1 MPSIT
6 FVGVELKNVVR
17 TAKEATFHFS
27 AEYTAKV
34 AKHFQWGDPSDSDK
48 KADKD
53 GALAGGSMA
62 LTPKDAKQKAFEGT
76 RPDVLEVALATCGKF
91 KITRLQTEGSKGKG
105 TRRRIDF
112 VATSIDGDA
121 AMKAEKWL
129 QLAAKIK
136 AELCC
141 DYRVKDS
148 GAPGEGDAVDMSGG
162 ETE

>member
-6 FVGVELKNVVR
+6 FVGVELKNCVR
-17 TAKEATFHFS
+17 TAKEATFHFA

-34 AKHFQWGDPSDSDK
+34 AKHFQWGEPSDSDK

-53 GALAGGSMA
+53 GSLAGGTLT
-62 LTPKDAKQKAFEGT
+62 LTPKDAKQKTIEGT
-76 RPDVLEVALATCGKF
+76 RPDVLEVALATCGTF
-91 KITRLQTEGSKGKG
+91 KITRLQTEGSKRKG

-112 VATSIDGDA
+112 VATSVDADA

-141 DYRVKDS
+141 EYRVKDS
-148 GAPGEGDAVDMSGG
+148 GAPGEGDSVDMSGG
-162 ETE
+162 DEE